1 MATVSVNANAC
12 LLNGWDNGMALNE
25 GVCDIS
31 CFTKDV
37 WDYKQNDE
45 QFIIHLIDKL
55 LHVSVILFDIY
66 H

>member
-45 QFIIHLIDKL
+45 
-55 LHVSVILFDIY
+55 
-66 H
+66 